1 MNETNRLNVSDIDFE
16 SIQQNLKEYMRGQDS
31 LQDYDF
37 EGSAL
42 SSMINLLAYVTHYN
56 AVNANL
62 GLNETFL
69 ETAQFRGSVVGHAR
83 MLGYTPRSASA
94 PVAYVDVSVPS
105 ATTSLIIPRGFRFKA
120 KIGNVTYPFVTDT
133 EYRTDTTEFTSIKI
147 LQGTYQTA
155 QYVYDADSAEKY
167 LIPSPNAD
175 IDTVIVR
182 VYDTRTSEA
191 FEVFNEGK
199 DITTITPQSNVFFVS
214 ENPEGLYEIT
224 FGDGVIG
231 TSLSNGNLI
240 EIEYL
245 VTQKAAGNGASI
257 FSSDEAIN
265 GISSYS
271 ITTREAA
278 RGGSEK
284 ESVDQIKYNAPL
296 SYASQNR
303 AVTPK
308 DFEAIIRENF
318 PNVNSIK
325 AWGGEDND
333 PPVYGKVFVSI
344 NPKTTDVLSDEDKQR
359 ILDDILKPR
368 SVVTVQPEI
377 IDPVFTYIS
386 LDVFFKYDPTETSE
400 TEAILL
406 SRVRDTITQ
415 YNVNNLDQFNTVF
428 RHSALLSA
436 VDSASDA
443 ILNSNIRTFVK
454 KRFIPD
460 TTRPLRYEIDFS
472 TDLYKTTR
480 TEGVITSSTLFTFD
494 GQEACRFRD
503 VLNSDGDRIIQVVRG
518 QPDSPRIVASNVGRI
533 SGSKIILDNFTV
545 QSFRGNYIEIEAIPN
560 SYDIA
565 PVRNNILAIDLD
577 SVTVNGQVD
586 TIVAGQNFSGSNYQT
601 TPRYA

>member
-16 SIQQNLKEYMRGQDS
+16 SIQQNLKEYMRSQEA

-69 ETAQFRGSVVGHAR
+69 DTAQFRGSVVGHAR

-105 ATTSLIIPRGFRFKA
+105 ATTSLTIPRGFRFKA

-133 EYRTDTTEFTSIKI
+133 EYRTDSTEFTNVKI

-155 QYVYDADSAEKY
+155 RYVYDKDSSEKY
-167 LIPSPNAD
+167 LVPSANAD
-175 IDTVIVR
+175 ISALIVR
-182 VYDTRTSEA
+182 VYDTRTSTT
-191 FEVFNEGK
+191 FEVFNEAK
-199 DITTITPQSNVFFVS
+199 DITTITPESNVYFVS

-224 FGDGVIG
+224 FGDGILG
-231 TSLSNGNLI
+231 TALSNGNLI
-240 EIEYL
+240 EIDYL
-245 VTQKAAGNGASI
+245 VTQKADANGASI
-257 FSSDEAIN
+257 FSSDESIN
-265 GISSYS
+265 GISAYN
-271 ITTREAA
+271 ITTREPA
-278 RGGSEK
+278 RGGGEK
-284 ESVDQIKYNAPL
+284 ESLQQIKTNAPL
-296 SYASQNR
+296 SYAAQNR

-308 DFEAIIRENF
+308 DFEAIITENF
-318 PNVNSIK
+318 PNVSSIK

-386 LDVFFKYDPTETSE
+386 LDVFFKYDPTETSDTQSILVSKVQDVI
-400 TEAILL
+400 TE
-406 SRVRDTITQ
+406 
-415 YNVNNLDQFNTVF
+415 YNSTDLDQFNTVF
-428 RHSALLSA
+428 RHSTLLA
-436 VDSASDA
+436 DVDDASDA

-454 KRFIPD
+454 KRFVPD

-472 TDLYKTTR
+472 TDLYETTR
-480 TEGVITSSTLFTFD
+480 TEGVITSTTLFTYNGLD
-494 GQEACRFRD
+494 ACRFRD

-518 QPDSPRIVASNVGRI
+518 RPDSPRIVASNVGRI
-533 SGSKIILDNFTV
+533 EGSKIILDNFTV
-545 QSFRGNYIEIEAIPN
+545 GSFRGNYIEIKAIPN

-565 PVRNNILAIDLD
+565 PVRNNILVIDLND
-577 SVTVNGQVD
+577 VTVTGEVD
-586 TIVAGQNFSGSNYQT
+586 ALVAGQNFSGSNYQT